1 MVQQAKLALCWKTMC
16 FRQAKGL
23 QNTQPL
29 SYETK
34 GFLSPDTLIASLA
47 YPEKIGQ
54 EYERRIRLH
63 TLYDTKNTEGFT
75 SVCADKKHLVELL
88 PNYFSL

>member
-1 MVQQAKLALCWKTMC
+1 MC
-16 FRQAKGL
+16 FRQVKGL

-29 SYETK
+29 SYKSK
-34 GFLSPDTLIASLA
+34 GFLSPDTLIASQA

-63 TLYDTKNTEGFT
+63 TPYDTKHTE
-75 SVCADKKHLVELL
+75 
-88 PNYFSL
+88 